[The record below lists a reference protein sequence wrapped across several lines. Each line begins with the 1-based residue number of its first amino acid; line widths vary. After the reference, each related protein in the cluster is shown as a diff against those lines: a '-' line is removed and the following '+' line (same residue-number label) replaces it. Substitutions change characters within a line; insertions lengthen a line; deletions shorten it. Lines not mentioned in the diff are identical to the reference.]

1 MKRKN
6 NKSEH
11 YAMKIFFF
19 IQSLLIFFF
28 ATTFAVTPAHSES
41 VDSQPSLSDNSTSSG
56 AEPPTQAAVPSSEFP
71 DWITSLHPPYEAKNK
86 IDPFVSFVKIRE
98 FELMQAAKKAKV
110 EKKATTPL
118 ETVDVHSLKLIGI
131 ISNDSSTPLA
141 MVELPDGKGYLIRP
155 GMTLGL
161 YDGIVT
167 SIGSGVLV
175 VEEDVIDVFGEAK
188 KRTINLRLRQEKE

>member
-1 MKRKN
+1 VKRKN
-6 NKSEH
+6 KTSEH
-11 YAMKIFFF
+11 YAMKIFIF
-19 IQSLLIFFF
+19 IQTLLVFFCVACF
-28 ATTFAVTPAHSES
+28 AETPAPVGSENLQS
-41 VDSQPSLSDNSTSSG
+41 VIAENSTAASDEHSDQV
-56 AEPPTQAAVPSSEFP
+56 AEPKSEFP
-71 DWITSLHPPYEAKNK
+71 DWITSQYLPYDAKNK

-98 FELMQAAKKAKV
+98 FELMQAAKKSKI

-131 ISNDSSTPLA
+131 ISKEGATPLA

-161 YDGIVT
+161 YDGVVT
-167 SIGSGVLV
+167 SIGNEILV

>member
-1 MKRKN
+1 VKRKN
-6 NKSEH
+6 KKSER
-11 YAMKIFFF
+11 YAMKIFIF
-19 IQSLLIFFF
+19 IQSLSIFFCV
-28 ATTFAVTPAHSES
+28 AAFAVTPEPGETVSP
-41 VDSQPSLSDNSTSSG
+41 QPVAAENSTATG
-56 AEPPTQAAVPSSEFP
+56 AESLKQVAGAETEFP
-71 DWITSLHPPYEAKNK
+71 DWITSQYPPYEARNK

-131 ISNDSSTPLA
+131 ISKDGSTPLA

-161 YDGIVT
+161 YDGVVT
-167 SIGSGVLV
+167 SIGNEVLA